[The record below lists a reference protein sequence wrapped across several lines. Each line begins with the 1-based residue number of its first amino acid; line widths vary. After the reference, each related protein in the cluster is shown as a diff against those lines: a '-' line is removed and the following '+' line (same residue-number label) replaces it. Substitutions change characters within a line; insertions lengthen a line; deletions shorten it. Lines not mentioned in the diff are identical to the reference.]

1 MKEILVTIPES
12 IVREAAEE
20 CKDDTNNGFLRC
32 LTAGEEFKAAGL
44 TPIYI
49 LDENYMD
56 LVVVAKETYKKKLN

>member
-1 MKEILVTIPES
+1 MKEVLVTIPES

-20 CKDDTNNGFLRC
+20 CKDDSNNGFLRC
-32 LTAGEEFKAAGL
+32 LIAGEEFRAAGL

>member
-20 CKDDTNNGFLRC
+20 CKDDNNNGFLRC
-32 LTAGEEFKAAGL
+32 LMAGEEFRAAGL

-49 LDENYMD
+49 LDGLRDD
-56 LVVVAKETYKKKLN
+56 LAIE